1 MAVSAM
7 LAGAAPNLRTARLDL
22 RVPVRADLAAME
34 AIVAH
39 PATGRYLGP
48 SFDRADHFMRF
59 CRNAG
64 SWLLYD
70 YGAFTVR
77 QRGSEDVIGNC
88 GVFHSWRGLGEDF
101 DDSPEAGWILR
112 HDRIGQGLA
121 SEAMTSAL
129 EWFDRVH
136 GPRRVVCMIAVE
148 NASSI
153 KLAGKLGF
161 VPMREAELPDGEI
174 VRLFERAPGLPAAA
188 RRQRRPGIGGPR
200 NIGLPSQ

>member
-1 MAVSAM
+1 M

-39 PATGRYLGP
+39 PSTGRYLRP
-48 SFDRADHFMRF
+48 SFHRADHFTRV

-64 SWLLYD
+64 SWLLYE

-88 GVFHSWRGLGEDF
+88 GIFHTWRGLGEDF

-112 HDRIGQGLA
+112 HDRIGRGLA
-121 SEAMTSAL
+121 SEAMNAAF
-129 EWFDRVH
+129 EWFERMH

-148 NASSI
+148 NAPSI

-161 VPMREAELPDGEI
+161 VPMREAELADGEI
-174 VRLFERAPGLPAAA
+174 VRLFERVPGPAGAAP
-188 RRQRRPGIGGPR
+188 R
-200 NIGLPSQ
+200 